1 MDFEIALDTVKHE
14 ELDRILESTGI
25 DGKDARLIINLSW
38 NQKAAVRIENEVTGW
53 IEIKRGVRQGCVLS
67 PDLFSLYIKWL

>member
-25 DGKDARLIINLSW
+25 DGKDARLIINLCW